1 LIRYK
6 SYSLR
11 QGLEFIFGPSLLIVG
26 FFLEFNNDFKALS
39 QPFIYASL
47 GVLCIFVGTILLLDG
62 ILSHFERKSE
72 KL

>member
-1 LIRYK
+1 
-6 SYSLR
+6 
-11 QGLEFIFGPSLLIVG
+11 LLIVG